1 MAEPV
6 STRLRAMQSHS
17 DPARTAENDAANVWS
32 GTPRLDGVRVLLV
45 EGAPQFREVVADV
58 LGQCGAHVTAVDSA
72 VAGLASLKRER
83 PDALLS
89 SLSMPEKDGYW
100 LIREVRKLPP
110 DQGGDVPAAAIT
122 GLTTTEHRRATLRAG
137 YQFHVPKPV
146 ALSRLAEVVAL
157 LTLTKSEAGGHRA
170 TSASSP
176 GD

>member
-1 MAEPV
+1 MAEIRF
-6 STRLRAMQSHS
+6 TRLRVMQSHS
-17 DPARTAENDAANVWS
+17 DPERTAANDAANVWS

-45 EGAPQFREVVADV
+45 EGATRVREVVADV

-110 DQGGDVPAAAIT
+110 DQGGDVPAAAFT
-122 GLTTTEHRRATLRAG
+122 GLTTPEHRRATLRAG
-137 YQFHVPKPV
+137 FQFHVPKPA

-157 LTLTKSEAGGHRA
+157 LTFKNSEAGEHRA
-170 TSASSP
+170 TMALSP